1 MMAWYCAYTKPRCEE
16 LAVDQLKH
24 MGFKSLLLTFIPNA
38 RKPLL
43 IRPLFPRYLFV
54 EFDWLQ
60 DDWRRIRSSIGVQRL
75 LDSPDGVPIA
85 VPDKTMDR
93 LQVLYN
99 SGDADPWLETRA
111 PIDPGTKV
119 RILSGRFAH
128 PSIGD
133 AICSW
138 SDSYRLK
145 LLFAFM
151 GREVEVMF
159 ERDEVEPL

>member
-1 MMAWYCAYTKPRCEE
+1 MAWYCAYTKPRCEE
-16 LAVDQLKH
+16 LAADQLKQ
-24 MGFKSLLLTFIPNA
+24 MGFKSLLLTHIPNA
-38 RKPLL
+38 RKPTI

-60 DDWRRIRSSIGVQRL
+60 DDWRRIRSSHGVQRL
-75 LDSPDGVPIA
+75 FATPAGVPLA
-85 VPDKTMDR
+85 VPDEVMDR

-99 SGDADPWLETRA
+99 SGDSRLGTHP

-119 RILSGRFAH
+119 RIISGAFSH
-128 PSIGD
+128 PSVGD
-133 AICSW
+133 AICLW

-151 GREVEVMF
+151 GREIEVMF